1 MTVESQQLRKYIAL
15 YNREVEEFHGGAAA
29 GRPREFHPSQVHV
42 KSTHEKA
49 SARDASVETSLGVEW
64 DSEEKETFFWC
75 LSRYSIHRVEE
86 WRPLLPR
93 KSAMEILGYYKLLR
107 RASARAS
114 SRKAGDDEG
123 SAPIAYEM
131 SSGWVAL
138 ETQLSEAAGEAAGE
152 APATE
157 EGDAEEGRLLIDHD
171 SWRRRWEA
179 IYSHSRIAEIRPLPR
194 HALPLSRGAAEALE
208 RSVRRYTRVLLWCTA
223 LAGMASR
230 SVVAASASADENATA
245 NENAGRG
252 RRSLPTVVTRR
263 QVERA
268 LCTEARARDLH
279 VLPRCVARTLRKW
292 ELDYPREGKL
302 FRTREMARLFLQSQL
317 SRRDPPPP
325 PRHHHDHQ
333 IDDDTA
339 SESGSEPERDEI
351 DDADLIRSA
360 LHENRLLKWLSK

>member
-1 MTVESQQLRKYIAL
+1 MTVESQQLRKYITL

-29 GRPREFHPSQVHV
+29 GRPREFHPSEVHV

-49 SARDASVETSLGVEW
+49 SARDSGVETSLGVEW

-107 RASARAS
+107 RASARAN
-114 SRKAGDDEG
+114 SRKAGDGG

-138 ETQLSEAAGEAAGE
+138 ETKLSEAAGEAAAE

-157 EGDAEEGRLLIDHD
+157 EGDAEGLLIDYD

-194 HALPLSRGAAEALE
+194 HALPVSRGAAEALE

-230 SVVAASASADENATA
+230 SVVAAGADASV
-245 NENAGRG
+245 GRG
-252 RRSLPTVVTRR
+252 HRSLPTVVTRR

-268 LCTEARARDLH
+268 LCTEAQARDLH
-279 VLPRCVARTLRKW
+279 VLPRCVALTLRKW

-325 PRHHHDHQ
+325 PRHHDQVPDQ
-333 IDDDTA
+333 IDDTA

-351 DDADLIRSA
+351 DDVDLIRSA

>member
-29 GRPREFHPSQVHV
+29 GRPREFHPSDVHV

-49 SARDASVETSLGVEW
+49 SARDPSVEVSLGVEW

-114 SRKAGDDEG
+114 SRRAGDGEG
-123 SAPIAYEM
+123 AQPIAYEM

-138 ETQLSEAAGEAAGE
+138 ETKLSEAAGEAAGE
-152 APATE
+152 PPATE
-157 EGDAEEGRLLIDHD
+157 EGDAEAESEGALIDYD

-194 HALPLSRGAAEALE
+194 HALPLSRSAAGALE

-230 SVVAASASADENATA
+230 SVAASAGAD
-245 NENAGRG
+245 RG

-279 VLPRCVARTLRKW
+279 VLPRCVAQTLRKW

-325 PRHHHDHQ
+325 PRHHDQVPDH
-333 IDDDTA
+333 DDDVTA
-339 SESGSEPERDEI
+339 SESESEPERDEI

-360 LHENRLLKWLSK
+360 LHENRLLKWLSI

>member
-1 MTVESQQLRKYIAL
+1 MESQQLRKYIAL

-138 ETQLSEAAGEAAGE
+138 ETQLSEAAGEAAASPRHG
-152 APATE
+152 
-157 EGDAEEGRLLIDHD
+157 G
-171 SWRRRWEA
+171 RRR
-179 IYSHSRIAEIRPLPR
+179 
-194 HALPLSRGAAEALE
+194 RGGGGC
-208 RSVRRYTRVLLWCTA
+208 SSTTTA
-223 LAGMASR
+223 GGAG
-230 SVVAASASADENATA
+230 
-245 NENAGRG
+245 G
-252 RRSLPTVVTRR
+252 RRSTRT
-263 QVERA
+263 A
-268 LCTEARARDLH
+268 A
-279 VLPRCVARTLRKW
+279 
-292 ELDYPREGKL
+292 
-302 FRTREMARLFLQSQL
+302 
-317 SRRDPPPP
+317 SRR
-325 PRHHHDHQ
+325 
-333 IDDDTA
+333 
-339 SESGSEPERDEI
+339 
-351 DDADLIRSA
+351 
-360 LHENRLLKWLSK
+360 